1 MTPLQVIQLIAI
13 LAGAAKDAADIVT
26 DLHKQGLIKDGE
38 PIPAVHLARIKA
50 VMPQIPDE
58 WDIDH
63 ENSGG

>member
-38 PIPAVHLARIKA
+38 PIPLEHLARIKA
-50 VMPQIPDE
+50 ALPNLADE
-58 WDIDH
+58 WDLDH
-63 ENSGG
+63 QNSGG